1 MIEKVLV
8 GIDGSERGARAQ
20 AWAVNFAN
28 HESAAVTLMLVID
41 ARFTRNSGMPSEQI
55 RAVAEEVLAE
65 AKEQAQQQCPS
76 VPVEV
81 KLVEGRLLEA
91 IADEAEGYDLVV
103 LGSHHGGSVGE
114 SIGGAKGLRIAVSTT
129 TPTAVIPVDWSEK
142 FSGRGIVVGLAP
154 DDSSDS
160 AVAFALE
167 MARETKEPL
176 ELVSTWG
183 LPAFLSKPA
192 KAMGGELTDIGRQYQ
207 QRIDALVAQL
217 KEANPDIEISGQAV
231 EGESPTRA
239 LIDYSKGFGTLVLG
253 TRTTS
258 ALGRALFGSLTH
270 SVLMNLT
277 IPTIVVSQP

>member
-20 AWAVNFAN
+20 AWAVRFAN
-28 HESAAVTLMLVID
+28 HESATATLLLVID
-41 ARFTRNSGMPSEQI
+41 ARFTRNSGMPPEQI
-55 RAVAEEVLAE
+55 RVVAEEVLAE

-167 MARETKEPL
+167 MARETKEPI
-176 ELVSTWG
+176 ELV
-183 LPAFLSKPA
+183 
-192 KAMGGELTDIGRQYQ
+192 
-207 QRIDALVAQL
+207 
-217 KEANPDIEISGQAV
+217 
-231 EGESPTRA
+231 
-239 LIDYSKGFGTLVLG
+239 
-253 TRTTS
+253 
-258 ALGRALFGSLTH
+258 
-270 SVLMNLT
+270 
-277 IPTIVVSQP
+277 